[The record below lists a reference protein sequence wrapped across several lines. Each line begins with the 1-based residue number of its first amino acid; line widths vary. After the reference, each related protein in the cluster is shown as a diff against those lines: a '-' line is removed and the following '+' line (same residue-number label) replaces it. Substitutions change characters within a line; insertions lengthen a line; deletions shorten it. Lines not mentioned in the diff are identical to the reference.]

1 MAGKGKS
8 VDWGKLTG
16 GATMQ
21 EVAKEAA
28 IDKPKT
34 KAKEIRNMPVDFF
47 NRHAVLKSE
56 GKTTLLFTA
65 YIIEAVRE
73 KLERDETR

>member
-1 MAGKGKS
+1 MAGKGKG

-34 KAKEIRNMPVDFF
+34 KAKDCVHHRGCAREVGTRRNP
-47 NRHAVLKSE
+47 L
-56 GKTTLLFTA
+56 
-65 YIIEAVRE
+65 
-73 KLERDETR
+73 

>member
-1 MAGKGKS
+1 MSGKGQG

-21 EVAKEAA
+21 EVAKEATPE
-28 IDKPKT
+28 KPKT
-34 KAKEIRNMPVDFF
+34 KAKNILNMPADFF
-47 NRHAVLKSE
+47 TRHAALKSD
-56 GKTTLLFTA
+56 GKTTLLFTP

>member
-1 MAGKGKS
+1 
-8 VDWGKLTG
+8 
-16 GATMQ
+16 MQ

-47 NRHAVLKSE
+47 NRHAALKSE

>member
-1 MAGKGKS
+1 MAGKGKGL
-8 VDWGKLTG
+8 DWDKLTE
-16 GATMQ
+16 GATL
-21 EVAKEAA
+21 KEAA
-28 IDKPKT
+28 KIEVAEKPKT

-47 NRHAVLKSE
+47 NRHAALKSE

-73 KLERDETR
+73 KLERDEAR